1 MDGVPNLND
10 PARAAVA
17 ALHQASETEALLAL
31 LPAAQPSAPERER
44 VLARA
49 RALVEAL
56 RAQAQ
61 HGGGIEQFL
70 QEYQLSTPEGVT
82 LLCLAEAFLRIPDP
96 LTADA
101 LIRDKLGDGDWAS
114 HVGHSNSVLVNAS
127 SRMLAF
133 TRRLLDEDRSDGRWG
148 GLLKTLAV
156 RGGEP
161 LVRGAVG
168 AAMRVMGDQ
177 FVTGR
182 TIEEALKR
190 AARDARA
197 GFRHSFDMLGE
208 GARTAADAARYM
220 DSYRAAIAAIG
231 RAGAGADTTARNS
244 ISIKLSALH
253 PRYEA
258 AQAGRCVPALAD
270 ALLELATLARTANIG
285 LTVDAEEADRL
296 ELSLDIME
304 RVAGATELSGWD
316 GLGLAIQGYQTRA
329 RAVVGWAAALGERH
343 RRRLMVRL
351 VKGAYWDT
359 EIKRAQERGL
369 DRYPVFTRKAATDVS
384 YLACA
389 QAMLDAPYL
398 YPAFATHNALT
409 AASILE
415 RAGTRRD
422 WEFQRL
428 HGMGEGL
435 YEGLIANDGVQCRI
449 YAPVGA
455 HRDLL
460 AYLVRRL
467 LENGANSSFVNQVA
481 DADASIDSLLAD
493 PAELVRAAGVSP
505 HPRIPLPAALY
516 GAERRNSRGMDLADR
531 PTLETLQAGLATVW
545 SETHR
550 AAALVS
556 GHDVGDAERRVA
568 NPADTAQVVGAVREA
583 GPADVDAAL
592 AAASRAAHGWSSYP
606 VAKRAACLDRAADL
620 LEADRV
626 AFMALAI
633 AEAGKTIPDAV
644 AEVREAVDF
653 LRYYAARAR
662 RDFAPEDLPGP
673 TGEHNSIALAGRGVF
688 ACISP
693 WNFPLAIF
701 LGQVSAALV
710 AGNAVVAK
718 PAPQTPLIAY
728 RAVRL
733 LHRAGVPVEALHLLP
748 GGVAIGQALVSDR
761 RVGGVAFTGS
771 TAAARAINRAL
782 AASDGPIV
790 PLVAETGGLNA
801 MIADS
806 SALPE
811 QVVADAL
818 LSGFGSAGQR
828 CSALRVLYL
837 QEDTADRV
845 LEMLAGAMDELV
857 VGDPARLSTDVG
869 PVIDQDARD
878 RIAAHA
884 TAHAGQRL
892 HAARLGADA
901 GRGWFV
907 PPQLIAL
914 DRGRDLQHEV
924 FGPVVHVV
932 RWAAG
937 RLDQVV
943 DEINASGYGLTLGV
957 HSRIGRTVDAVQ
969 ARARVGNVYV
979 NRSMTGAVVGAQPF
993 GGEGLSGTGPKAGG
1007 PRYLAR
1013 FATERTVSVDTT
1025 SAGGNATLMSLAE
1038 A

>member
-1 MDGVPNLND
+1 MDGLPTLTD
-10 PARAAVA
+10 PARDAVA
-17 ALHQASETEALLAL
+17 ALHGVSEADALLAL
-31 LPAAQPSAPERER
+31 LPAAQSPPAERER
-44 VLARA
+44 ILARA
-49 RALVEAL
+49 GSLVEAL
-56 RAQAQ
+56 RAQARR
-61 HGGGIEQFL
+61 GGGIEHFL

-82 LLCLAEAFLRIPDP
+82 MLCLAEAFLRIPDP
-96 LTADA
+96 ITADA
-101 LIRDKLGDGDWAS
+101 LIRDKLGAGDWAA
-114 HVGHSNSVLVNAS
+114 HVGQSPSTLVNAS

-133 TRRLLDEDRSDGRWG
+133 TRRLLEEDRSENRWG
-148 GLLKTLAV
+148 GLLHSLAL

-168 AAMRVMGDQ
+168 TAMRVMGDQ

-182 TIEEALKR
+182 SIEEALKR
-190 AARDARA
+190 AGTDARA

-208 GARTAADAARYM
+208 GARTAADAVRYM

-231 RAGAGADTTARNS
+231 RAGTGTDVSARNS

-253 PRYEA
+253 PRYEVS
-258 AQAGRCVPALAD
+258 QAGRCMPALTD
-270 ALLELATLARTANIG
+270 ALLELATRARDANIG

-296 ELSLDIME
+296 ELSLDIIA
-304 RVAGATELSGWD
+304 RVASASALSGWN
-316 GLGLAIQGYQTRA
+316 GLGLAVQAYGTRA

-389 QAMLDAPYL
+389 QAMLDAPFI

-409 AASILE
+409 AATIME
-415 RAGTRRD
+415 RAGPRRD

-435 YEGLIANDGVQCRI
+435 YERLIADDGVQCRI

-481 DADASIDSLLAD
+481 DADASMDTLLAD
-493 PAELVRAAGVSP
+493 PAALVRAAGLTP

-516 GAERRNSRGMDLADR
+516 GAERVNSRGLDLADV
-531 PTLETLQAGLATVW
+531 PTLNTLQSGLD
-545 SETHR
+545 
-550 AAALVS
+550 AARRQNHAASALVS
-556 GHDVGDAERRVA
+556 GREMGGAERPVS
-568 NPADTAQVVGAVREA
+568 NPANTAEIVGTVREA
-583 GPADVDAAL
+583 TAADVDAAL
-592 AAASRAAHGWSSYP
+592 AAASQSAGTWSRRP
-606 VAKRAACLDRAADL
+606 VAERAACLDRAADL
-620 LEADRV
+620 LETGRV
-626 AFMALAI
+626 AFMGLAI

-644 AEVREAVDF
+644 AEIREAVDF

-662 RDFAPEDLPGP
+662 GDFELDSLPGP
-673 TGEHNSIALAGRGVF
+673 TGEQNSIALAGRGVF

-701 LGQVSAALV
+701 MGQVSAALV
-710 AGNAVVAK
+710 AGNSVVAK
-718 PAPQTPLIAY
+718 PAPQTPLIAH

-733 LHRAGVPVEALHLLP
+733 LHEAGVPPDVLHLLP
-748 GGVAIGQALVSDR
+748 GGAAIGQALVADPR
-761 RVGGVAFTGS
+761 IAGVAFTGS
-771 TAAARAINRAL
+771 TAAARAINRTL
-782 AASDGPIV
+782 AAGEGAIV
-790 PLVAETGGLNA
+790 PLIAETGGLNA

-811 QVVADAL
+811 QVVADVL
-818 LSGFGSAGQR
+818 NSGFGSAGQR

-837 QEDTADRV
+837 QEDNAPRV

-857 VGDPARLSTDVG
+857 VGDPAHLTTDIG
-869 PVIDQDARD
+869 PVIDRDARD
-878 RIAAHA
+878 RILAHVE
-884 TAHAGQRL
+884 AHKSRVV
-892 HAARLGADA
+892 HAARLGAGAD
-901 GRGWFV
+901 RGWFV

-914 DRGRDLQHEV
+914 DHGRDLQHEV
-924 FGPVVHVV
+924 FGPIVHVV

-937 RLDQVV
+937 HLDALV
-943 DEINASGYGLTLGV
+943 DGINASGYGLTLGV
-957 HSRIGRTVDAVQ
+957 HSRIGRTVEAVRS
-969 ARARVGNVYV
+969 RARVGNLYV
-979 NRSMTGAVVGAQPF
+979 NRSMIGAVVGVQPF

-1007 PRYLAR
+1007 PWYLHR

-1038 A
+1038 T